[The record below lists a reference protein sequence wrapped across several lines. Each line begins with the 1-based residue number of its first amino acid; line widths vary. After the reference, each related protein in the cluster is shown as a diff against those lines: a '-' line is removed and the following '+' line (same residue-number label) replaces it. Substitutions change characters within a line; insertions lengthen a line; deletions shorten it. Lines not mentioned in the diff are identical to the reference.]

1 MSLTSYQQYFYSY
14 KLLYYY
20 LECSCLCLND
30 AKKIS
35 IKDDAKF
42 LIVVCSTT
50 GNGDAPENA
59 DSWWRSIKLRSAS
72 KELFLNVP
80 YSVLGLGDTNYDKFC
95 HMGKS
100 IDKRLSELG
109 AKQEIEL
116 FCADEATN
124 LEETVEKWK
133 KAIIPILIKYN
144 SNSIDGNSS
153 TTISTNDNTNIKIEI
168 NELKKESGI

>member
-1 MSLTSYQQYFYSY
+1 MILKIIIIINQLLTEF
-14 KLLYYY
+14 K
-20 LECSCLCLND
+20 CLCLND
-30 AKKIS
+30 AKKMP

-59 DSWWRSIKLRSAS
+59 DAWWRSIKLRSAS
-72 KELFLNVP
+72 KELFLNIP

-100 IDKRLSELG
+100 IDKRLAELG

-116 FCADEATN
+116 YCADEATN
-124 LEETVEKWK
+124 LEETVERWK

-144 SNSIDGNSS
+144 SNNIDGSS
-153 TTISTNDNTNIKIEI
+153 SISANDDNTNVKIEI
-168 NELKKESGI
+168 NEVKKESGI

>member
-1 MSLTSYQQYFYSY
+1 
-14 KLLYYY
+14 
-20 LECSCLCLND
+20 
-30 AKKIS
+30 
-35 IKDDAKF
+35 
-42 LIVVCSTT
+42 
-50 GNGDAPENA
+50 
-59 DSWWRSIKLRSAS
+59 
-72 KELFLNVP
+72 
-80 YSVLGLGDTNYDKFC
+80 
-95 HMGKS
+95 MGKS

-153 TTISTNDNTNIKIEI
+153 TISTNDNTNIKIEI